1 MPDIAMCSGEGCPQK
16 DKCHRHTAKASDY
29 QSFFMNPPMKED
41 ETCEYFWDNKD
52 YKDEQQNSNARTVGM
67 DKKDITNGLGH
78 TNDD

>member
-41 ETCEYFWDNKD
+41 ESCEYFWDNKD
-52 YKDEQQNSNARTVGM
+52 YEDEQ
-67 DKKDITNGLGH
+67 
-78 TNDD
+78 